1 MIQASRLVAALSLLC
16 TLCAC
21 AELRSAPWSQIGKG
35 THTVGASTGWA
46 FYEAEVS
53 LDDQSGEP
61 VLGSGVA
68 TTDLDPIA
76 GGALKYN
83 YFVTDHFVVGLIFE
97 FRTFD
102 PDPVAPLDSEIDA
115 DEYTSVHYLFST
127 RYWSDPFGDDLRFK
141 WFGGLDLN
149 FTPGV
154 DLDATV
160 IYAPGFVER
169 VALSGDEFF
178 TLNPVLGVS
187 YLLQDNLSIEGGAF
201 YEFPLNSSDDDL
213 VLNIPN
219 GLGAT
224 AANNVAGSLEPEGLI
239 FFAGLTYYL

>member
-1 MIQASRLVAALSLLC
+1 MIQASRFAAVLSLLC

-21 AELRSAPWSQIGKG
+21 AELRSAPWSQIGEG
-35 THTVGASTGWA
+35 SHTVGASTGWA
-46 FYEAEVS
+46 FYEADVT
-53 LDDQSGEP
+53 LDDQTGDP
-61 VLGSGVA
+61 VLGSGSA
-68 TTDLDPIA
+68 PTDLVPIS

-83 YFVTDHFVVGLIFE
+83 YFVTDNFAVGFIFE
-97 FRTFD
+97 LRTFD

-115 DEYTSVHYLFST
+115 DEYTSFHYLLST
-127 RYWSDPFGDDLRFK
+127 RYWSDPFGDDMRFK
-141 WFGGLDLN
+141 WFGGIDLN
-149 FTPGV
+149 YTPGV

-178 TLNPVLGVS
+178 TLNPVIGGS
-187 YLLQDNLSIEGGAF
+187 YLLRDNLSMEVGAF
-201 YEFPLNSSDDDL
+201 YEFPLDSSDDDL

-224 AANNVAGSLEPEGLI
+224 EPNDVAGSIEPEGLI